1 MYVDPRLREYA
12 SYGQGNGP
20 IHMAN
25 VGCTGEEESIFGCRY
40 VGADSHYNCEHYD
53 DVDLKCAGKFI
64 SQVEKIQ
71 RHTSYIYDTISLS
84 LFIDQTKIWGWCQV
98 FSVVLAL

>member
-25 VGCTGEEESIFGCRY
+25 VGCTGEEESIFGCPY
-40 VGADSHYNCEHYD
+40 EGADSHDDCQHYD
-53 DVDLKCAGKFI
+53 DASLRCAGKFI
-64 SQVEKIQ
+64 SQVETKNTKT
-71 RHTSYIYDTISLS
+71 HKLYDPISLS

-98 FSVVLAL
+98 L